1 MITESFDNTTE
12 PIINMEEFYGQ
23 RKHLLD
29 ICLVVFSKSIYETIL
44 EMYAC
49 RQIAE
54 IYAVNGVTPIY
65 CFTHEEKDIAF
76 YLSPL
81 GSAGCAQD
89 VIEANWM
96 TGARHF
102 IMFGSAGSLDG
113 EKTDGKFVIPT
124 EAYRDEGMSYHY
136 APPADY
142 IRVKNHGFVADVCR
156 ELNIPFVEGR
166 VWTTDAFLRETI
178 GLYQKRK
185 DEGCIAVEMEV
196 AGVQAVCDFYGFMLY
211 DFLATGDVL
220 SEESYDAEGLKD
232 ANNNINK
239 FHLALEIARRL

>member
-1 MITESFDNTTE
+1 MITDSFDNLTE
-12 PIINMEEFYGQ
+12 PIINMEEFYGE
-23 RKHLLD
+23 RKYLVD
-29 ICLVVFSKSIYETIL
+29 ICLVIFSKSIYETVL
-44 EMYAC
+44 NLYDC

-54 IYAVNGVTPIY
+54 IYAVNGITPIF
-65 CFTHEEKDIAF
+65 CFTHEGKDIAF

-81 GSAGCAQD
+81 GSTACAQD

-102 IMFGSAGSLDG
+102 IMFGSAGSLDQ

-142 IRVKNHGFVADVCR
+142 IQIKNHGFVSNICH
-156 ELNIPFVEGR
+156 ELNIPFTEGR

-178 GLYQKRK
+178 GLYKKRK
-185 DEGCIAVEMEV
+185 AEGCIAVEMEV
-196 AGVQAVCDFYGFMLY
+196 AGVQAVCDFYGFELY

-220 SEESYDAEGLKD
+220 SEESYDAEGLID